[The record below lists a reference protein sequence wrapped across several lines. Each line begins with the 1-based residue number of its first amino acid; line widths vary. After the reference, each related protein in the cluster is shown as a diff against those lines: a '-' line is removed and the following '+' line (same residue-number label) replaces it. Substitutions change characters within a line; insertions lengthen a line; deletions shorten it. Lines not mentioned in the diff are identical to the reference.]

1 MQIDLRDLQVRY
13 RDYHNS
19 DNPPVLHCKNTY
31 VLSDYPQY
39 EKFAKLT
46 KQEESWGLLEN
57 MKDIS
62 HWQGWQQKLKEHCAE
77 IQGHRL
83 VWLKQAD
90 SEAIKL
96 LKAKCKGKKIK

>member
-1 MQIDLRDLQVRY
+1 
-13 RDYHNS
+13 
-19 DNPPVLHCKNTY
+19 
-31 VLSDYPQY
+31 
-39 EKFAKLT
+39 
-46 KQEESWGLLEN
+46 

-62 HWQGWQQKLKEHCAE
+62 HWQDWQKNLKEHCAE
-77 IQGHRL
+77 LQGHRL